1 MENKIKVKM
10 LKYYG
15 EYVDDYTHLVLRDI
29 TSWDEVT
36 EDEYQKLK
44 RWINI
49 KNQENRL
56 ENEFYILFRQ
66 DDYDF
71 NACIA
76 DYLKRIEE
84 EEKKAAEAKRKRE
97 EAKQLRAAKKN
108 KLQEAEE
115 KALLKQL
122 KNKYEADQL

>member
-76 DYLKRIEE
+76 DYLNRIEE